1 MIYLDNA
8 ATTKIDPVV
17 LEAMM
22 PYLTGEYGNPGSIY
36 PLGNRASTAVHNA
49 RKQVAR
55 MMGADESNII
65 FTSSG
70 TEANNLAFNSCLHYG
85 VENNR
90 DIILISAVEHSS
102 VVNFAEFLH
111 IKYGFYIIKIA
122 VNPDGTIDFNDLVA
136 KLERFHQR
144 IALVSIMMV
153 NNELGS
159 INNAY
164 RISQECSERGI
175 LTHFDCVQA
184 AGNIDIN
191 VGVLNCDFAS
201 VSSHK
206 IHGPK
211 GVGALFVKDRSIVTP
226 LIHGG
231 SNQEFGL
238 RGGTQNVAGIVG
250 FGEACRLAV
259 LYHNGKDSITLSMK
273 RKFIEELK
281 KEFESKDMLNILF
294 FNAGSDFNHSKVL
307 SVRLVGIDAETMVIA
322 LGANG
327 VCVSAG
333 SACRSLEQEPSNVLR
348 AVGLSDDEAR
358 DTLRVSFSRMN
369 TYEEVEKAAGIIA
382 ETALFIYNNTV
393 HTERRPYG

>member
-122 VNPDGTIDFNDLVA
+122 VNPNGTIDFNDLIA
-136 KLERFHQR
+136 NLDKYHNR
-144 IALVSIMMV
+144 IALVSIMLV
-153 NNELGS
+153 NNEIGS
-159 INNAY
+159 INNAF
-164 RISQECSERGI
+164 RISQECRERGV
-175 LTHFDCVQA
+175 LCHFDCVQA
-184 AGNIDIN
+184 AGSVDIG
-191 VGVLNCDFAS
+191 VGFLGCDFAS
-201 VSSHK
+201 ISSHK

-211 GVGALFVKDRSIVTP
+211 GVGALYVKDRYYITP

-250 FGEACRLAV
+250 FGEACRLV
-259 LYHNGKDSITLSMK
+259 GLYEHGTRSVQVSTK
-273 RKFIEELK
+273 RKFIEYLK
-281 KEFESKDMLNILF
+281 EEFKSKDILNLLS
-294 FNAGSDFNHSKVL
+294 FNADSDLNVSKVL
-307 SVRLVGIDAETMVIA
+307 SVRLDGIDAETMVIA

-333 SACRSLEQEPSNVLR
+333 SACRSLEQTPSSVLK

-358 DTLRVSFSRMN
+358 DTLRISFSRMN
-369 TYEEVEKAAGIIA
+369 THEEVERAAGIIA